1 MPLQQRIDCPECHQ
15 PLVRKP
21 GGRCPSCGADV
32 RQHVQE
38 EREKETHVD
47 RVVAVVSTVLVLV
60 TFLAIGGVQV
70 FEGIAA
76 YALVGAA
83 VWWFAKRTFW

>member
-38 EREKETHVD
+38 EREKESRVD
-47 RVVAVVSTVLVLV
+47 RVVAVVSTVLVLA